1 MCSVVYVFNYEA
13 DNAAAALRD
22 IELRHPCHG
31 LERESRPVIADEN
44 GNPFTHSVLDTILH
58 NVLVHLFGA
67 AMASLFSWHSYRS
80 GLCTALFAAGCPDAL
95 NQLICRWMCPE
106 SLHVYRRLGTLQNA
120 DWVERASNAQVDTIQ
135 SGNAPRVSNN
145 ENWGE
150 LFRET
155 SRARGSPLMQ
165 DWVAAQAD
173 ANTPARPPAAIAARP
188 AAAPVPAP
196 AVVPAAVPPL
206 TAASTVGYRVLVPAA
221 VYPQYT
227 CSERGGAG
235 WECLVISATGVS
247 AVVRFLHARA
257 ADGRPYA
264 DERLPLHALQ
274 PL

>member
-1 MCSVVYVFNYEA
+1 M
-13 DNAAAALRD
+13 
-22 IELRHPCHG
+22 
-31 LERESRPVIADEN
+31 IADEN

-80 GLCTALFAAGCPDAL
+80 GVCTALFAAGCPDAL

-155 SRARGSPLMQ
+155 NRTRGSPLMQ

-173 ANTPARPPAAIAARP
+173 ANTPARPPAATTARP
-188 AAAPVPAP
+188 ATTGTRRLRRTRPAFPMSAP
-196 AVVPAAVPPL
+196 ALSRPQMGWTRCQGRRRVVQ
-206 TAASTVGYRVLVPAA
+206 TVR
-221 VYPQYT
+221 
-227 CSERGGAG
+227 
-235 WECLVISATGVS
+235 
-247 AVVRFLHARA
+247 AR
-257 ADGRPYA
+257 P
-264 DERLPLHALQ
+264 
-274 PL
+274 